1 MKILSITAGA
11 AGMYCGSCLRD
22 NALATEL
29 IAQGHDVVLLPLYTP
44 TLTDEQNVSAKHVFF
59 GGISVFLHQKWP
71 FLRHLPR
78 VFDRIWDSDWA
89 LRMASKS
96 SIPTSPAMLGELT
109 VSTLDGSNGIHSG
122 EIEKLIEWLRHEPV
136 PDVINLPNTLLIALA
151 EPLKRAFK
159 RPICCT
165 LQGEDLFLEGLP
177 EPYRTR
183 SLDLIRAATQHVD
196 AFLPVSRYY
205 ARFMSDYLE
214 IPASRMHV
222 VPLGIN
228 MHGYESDL
236 RLKSNGFAVGYFARV
251 APEKG
256 LHVLA
261 EAYRILRKETEF
273 CGASLESAGYMAPE
287 HRQYLSDVH
296 KKLSD
301 AGLGTE
307 FRYHGVLDRHRKIDF
322 FRSIDVF
329 SLPATYDEPKGLPVL
344 EAMATRVP
352 CVLPCR
358 GTFSEVVETTG
369 GGVLVDPTAEGIAF
383 GIYQLWKDRKQADA
397 MGRDAHAGVRRHHS
411 VQRMASRALE
421 VYTALTRN
429 EPVSALT

>member
-22 NALATEL
+22 NALAAEL

-71 FLRHLPR
+71 FLRKLPR
-78 VFDRIWDSDWA
+78 VVDRLFDSDWA

-96 SIPTSPAMLGELT
+96 SIQTAPAMLGELT
-109 VSTLDGSNGIHSG
+109 VSTLDGSNGIHAG
-122 EIEKLIEWLRHEPV
+122 EIDKLVEWLRHEPL
-136 PDVINLPNTLLIALA
+136 PDIINLPNTLLIALA
-151 EPLKRAFK
+151 EPLKRAFN
-159 RPICCT
+159 RPVCCT
-165 LQGEDLFLEGLP
+165 IQGEDLFLEGLP

-183 SLDLIRAATQHVD
+183 SLDLVREQIRHVD

-205 ARFMSDYLE
+205 AGFMSEYLE

-228 MHGYESDL
+228 LQGFESDL
-236 RLKSNGFAVGYFARV
+236 RMKSNGFAVGFFGRI

-261 EAYRILRKETEF
+261 DAYRFLRKETEF
-273 CGASLESAGYMAPE
+273 CGASLEAAGYMAPE
-287 HRQYLSDVH
+287 HRQYLSDIH
-296 KKLSD
+296 KRLAE

-307 FRYHGVLDRHRKIDF
+307 FRYHGVLDRNRKIDF
-322 FRSIDVF
+322 YRSIDVF
-329 SLPATYDEPKGLPVL
+329 SLPATYEEPKGLPVL
-344 EAMATRVP
+344 EAMATGVP
-352 CVLPCR
+352 CVLPRR
-358 GTFSEVVETTG
+358 GSLPEMVETAG
-369 GGVLVDPTAEGIAF
+369 GGLVTEPTAEGIAL
-383 GIYQLWKDRKQADA
+383 GIYQLWKDRGLLEQL
-397 MGRDAHAGVRRHHS
+397 GRKGHAGVRQHYS
-411 VQRMASRALE
+411 VQRMASRTAG
-421 VYTALTRN
+421 VYAALTRE
-429 EPVSALT
+429 EPVPALT